1 MCFIYMDVGDVI
13 GVIGDFLTCEELF
26 KYSRVDTIWKNAF
39 QINKKKK
46 ISIMKKKILRAH
58 YCGNLCPCAVS
69 RTSQNLEKYYKRN
82 FIPCYNLKKII
93 CASINGETVP
103 DWFSAYI

>member
-1 MCFIYMDVGDVI
+1 MDVCDIVGI
-13 GVIGDFLTCEELF
+13 IGDFLTCEELF
-26 KYSRVDTIWKNAF
+26 KYSRVDTIWYKAFKN
-39 QINKKKK
+39 IKKKH
-46 ISIMKKKILRAH
+46 IYIMRKKILCAH

-103 DWFSAYI
+103 IWFSAYV